1 MKNTP
6 ITEELAQILGDVGQD
21 SGQIPVHFVL
31 SHTLA
36 IFLEGGG
43 GWLIRTK

>member
-36 IFLEGGG
+36 LFWGGG
-43 GWLIRTK
+43 VGGL